1 MIFKLKSDSDC
12 LLIWGVGNMPSI
24 LLVDDDSVV
33 SDVLGQILT
42 RLGYHVE
49 IASGGLEGLRMFDSR
64 VYDLVIT
71 DMLMPEIDGHSMAR
85 HIRSSDRP
93 KTPIIGI
100 SGTPWLLQ
108 IDIFDSVIAKPFNIQ
123 ALTNA
128 IDDVMEN
135 GSKPRTLTGDQEQN
149 QGIHG
154 VSTSPLLAT

>member
-1 MIFKLKSDSDC
+1 
-12 LLIWGVGNMPSI
+12 MPKI
-24 LLVDDDSVV
+24 LLVDDESMV

-49 IASGGLEGLRMFDSR
+49 IASGGHEGLRMFDGR

-71 DMLMPEIDGHSMAR
+71 DILMPEIDGHVVAR

-100 SGTPWLLQ
+100 SGTPWLLEG
-108 IDIFDSVIAKPFNIQ
+108 DIFDSVIAKPFNIQ
-123 ALTNA
+123 ALTHA

-135 GSKPRTLTGDQEQN
+135 GSKPRMPTENQEQN
-149 QGIHG
+149 QGLHG
-154 VSTSPLLAT
+154 VSNSPLLAT

>member
-1 MIFKLKSDSDC
+1 
-12 LLIWGVGNMPSI
+12 MPNI
-24 LLVDDDSVV
+24 LLVDDEGVV

-49 IASGGLEGLRMFDSR
+49 IASGGHTGLRMFDSR

-71 DMLMPEIDGHSMAR
+71 DILMPEIDGRRVAR

-100 SGTPWLLQ
+100 SGTPWLLEGNM
-108 IDIFDSVIAKPFNIQ
+108 FDSVIAKPFNIQ

-128 IDDVMEN
+128 IDDAMEN
-135 GSKPRTLTGDQEQN
+135 GSKPRTLTESQEQN
-149 QGIHG
+149 QGLHG